1 MHTRVWSAALLGIEA
16 IRVGVEVDI
25 AAGLPGLVVVGLPDS
40 AVQEARERVRVALK
54 NTGFAV
60 PQRKVVVNL
69 TPADLRKEGPA
80 FDLPIAV
87 AILLASEQVPT
98 GDLST
103 TLFLGE
109 LSLDGSLR
117 GVAGVLPIAATAL
130 KLGMTRLVVPT
141 ANAREAALIQ
151 QLQVYGC
158 DHLQQ
163 VVALLQASTP
173 MAPVQVN
180 PLEELQRQDGQM
192 WLDLRDVKGQ
202 HLARRALEIAA
213 AGGHNLLL
221 VGPPGSGKTM
231 LARRL
236 PGILPTMTLQE
247 ALEVTQIYSV
257 AGLLPERGTLINQ
270 RPFRSPHHSASGP
283 ALVGG
288 GSIPKPGEVS
298 LAHHGIL
305 YCDELTEFKRDVLE
319 FLRQPLEDGRVTV
332 SRARQTVTFPARF
345 TLVASTNPCP
355 CGYYGDPVQPCTCT
369 PHQRQQYWGKLSGPL
384 LDRIDLQVQV
394 GRLKPEEM
402 VQQPTGE
409 DSATVRARVQKAR
422 QLAQERFGERS
433 SIQCNAQMQPMHI
446 RRWCQLSAENQT
458 RLEAVI
464 RRLGLSARGMDRL
477 LKVAR
482 TIADL
487 KGKTSPYL
495 DWEDIQEAI
504 QYRSLERWSGSS

>member
-1 MHTRVWSAALLGIEA
+1 MHTRVWSAALLGIDA
-16 IRVGVEVDI
+16 VKVGVEVDI
-25 AAGLPGLVVVGLPDS
+25 AGGLPGLVVVGLPDS

-54 NTGFAV
+54 NSGFAV

-69 TPADLRKEGPA
+69 TPADLRKEGPG
-80 FDLPIAV
+80 FDLPMAV
-87 AILLASEQVPT
+87 AILLASEQVHS
-98 GDLST
+98 DNVNT

-109 LSLDGSLR
+109 LSLDGTLR
-117 GVAGVLPIAATAL
+117 GVAGVLPIAATAE
-130 KLGMTRLVVPT
+130 KLGITRMVVPT
-141 ANAREAALIQ
+141 ANVREAGLIQ
-151 QLQVYGC
+151 GLRVYGC
-158 DHLQQ
+158 AHLRE
-163 VVALLQASTP
+163 VAELLQTP
-173 MAPVQVN
+173 DRFTPAQVD
-180 PLEELQRQDGQM
+180 PLRELHRQEGQI

-236 PGILPTMTLQE
+236 PGILPTMSLQE

-257 AGLLPERGTLINQ
+257 AGLLPERGALVNQ

-319 FLRQPLEDGRVTV
+319 FMRQPLEDGLVTV

-345 TLVASTNPCP
+345 TLVASTNPCA
-355 CGYYGDPVQPCTCT
+355 CGYYGDSVQACVCTS
-369 PHQRQQYWGKLSGPL
+369 HQRQQYWSKLSGPL

-402 VQQPTGE
+402 VQQSTGE
-409 DSATVRARVQKAR
+409 DSATVRQRVQKAR
-422 QLAQERFGERS
+422 QLARERFATTLQ
-433 SIQCNAQMQPMHI
+433 IQYNAQMQSAQI
-446 RRWCQLSAENQT
+446 RQWCQLTPENRT
-458 RLEAVI
+458 RLEMVI
-464 RRLGLSARGMDRL
+464 RKLGLSVRGMDRL

-487 KGKTSPYL
+487 KGQTSPYL
-495 DWEDIQEAI
+495 DWDDIKEAV
-504 QYRSLERWSGSS
+504 QYRSLERLSGGV

>member
-25 AAGLPGLVVVGLPDS
+25 APGLPGLVVVGLPDS

-54 NTGFAV
+54 NAGFTV

-80 FDLPIAV
+80 FDLPMAI
-87 AILLASEQVPT
+87 AILLASGQVQVDDT
-98 GDLST
+98 HT

-117 GVAGVLPIAATAL
+117 GVAGVLPIAATAPR
-130 KLGMTRLVVPT
+130 LGITRLVVPT

-151 QLQVYGC
+151 ELQVYGC
-158 DHLQQ
+158 DHLGQ
-163 VVALLQASTP
+163 VVQLLQSPGAFPVVRVDP
-173 MAPVQVN
+173 MQ
-180 PLEELQRQDGQM
+180 ELQRSGDQTC
-192 WLDLRDVKGQ
+192 LDLRDVKGQ
-202 HLARRALEIAA
+202 YLARRALEIAA

-257 AGLLPERGTLINQ
+257 AGLLPERGALINQ

-319 FLRQPLEDGRVTV
+319 FLRQPLEDGKVTV

-355 CGYYGDPVQPCTCT
+355 CGYYGDPVQPCSCS
-369 PHQRQQYWGKLSGPL
+369 PHQRRQYWGKLSGPL

-409 DSATVRARVQKAR
+409 ASAAVRARVEKAR
-422 QLAQERFGERS
+422 QLARERFGERS
-433 SIQCNAQMQPMHI
+433 SVQCNAQMQPVHI
-446 RRWCQLSAENQT
+446 RRWCQLTSDNQG
-458 RLEAVI
+458 RLEQVI

-487 KGKTSPYL
+487 KQSTSPYL

-504 QYRSLERWSGSS
+504 QYRSLERWHTSY

>member
-1 MHTRVWSAALLGIEA
+1 MHTRVWSAALWGIDA
-16 IRVGVEVDI
+16 LKVGVEVDI
-25 AAGLPGLVVVGLPDS
+25 AGGLPGLVIVGLPDS

-54 NTGFAV
+54 NSGFAV

-69 TPADLRKEGPA
+69 TPADIRKEGPG

-87 AILLASEQVPT
+87 AILLASEQVPPD
-98 GDLST
+98 GVET

-109 LSLDGSLR
+109 LSLDGAVR
-117 GVAGVLPIAATAL
+117 GVAGVLPIAVTAQ
-130 KLGMTRLVVPT
+130 KLGMTRLVVPA
-141 ANAREAALIQ
+141 ANVREAALVQ
-151 QLQVYGC
+151 GLQVYGC
-158 DHLQQ
+158 EHLQE
-163 VVALLQASTP
+163 VARLLWSPQEFTPTQLDPLQELCQPSAS
-173 MAPVQVN
+173 
-180 PLEELQRQDGQM
+180 PL
-192 WLDLRDVKGQ
+192 LDLRDVKGQ

-236 PGILPTMTLQE
+236 PGILPTMTVQE

-257 AGLLPERGTLINQ
+257 AGLLPERGALVNQ

-319 FLRQPLEDGRVTV
+319 FLRQPLEDGVVTV
-332 SRARQTVTFPARF
+332 SRARQSVTFPARF
-345 TLVASTNPCP
+345 TLVASTNPCA
-355 CGYYGDPVQPCTCT
+355 CGYYGDPVQPCVCT

-402 VQQPTGE
+402 VQQAEGE
-409 DSATVRARVQKAR
+409 DSATVRQRVQKAR
-422 QLAQERFGERS
+422 QLARERFAATP
-433 SIQCNAQMQPMHI
+433 QVQHNAQMQPAQI
-446 RRWCQLSAENQT
+446 RQWCQLTAENRS

-464 RRLGLSARGMDRL
+464 RRLGLSMRGMDRL

-487 KGKTSPYL
+487 KGQTGPYL
-495 DWEDIQEAI
+495 DWEDIKEAV
-504 QYRSLERWSGSS
+504 QYRSLERLTGLQ

>member
-16 IRVGVEVDI
+16 VKVGVEVDI
-25 AAGLPGLVVVGLPDS
+25 AGGLPGLVVVGLPDS

-54 NTGFAV
+54 NSGFAV

-69 TPADLRKEGPA
+69 TPADLRKEGPG
-80 FDLPIAV
+80 FDLPMAV
-87 AILLASEQVPT
+87 AILLASEQI
-98 GDLST
+98 DSDNINT

-109 LSLDGSLR
+109 LSLDGTLR
-117 GVAGVLPIAATAL
+117 GVAGVLPMAATAE
-130 KLGMTRLVVPT
+130 KLGITRVVVPK
-141 ANAREAALIQ
+141 ANVREAGLIQ
-151 QLQVYGC
+151 GLRVYGC
-158 DHLQQ
+158 AHLRE
-163 VVALLQASTP
+163 VAELLQAPDRFTP
-173 MAPVQVN
+173 AQVD
-180 PLEELQRQDGQM
+180 PLRELQQQEGQI

-236 PGILPTMTLQE
+236 PGILPTMSLQE

-257 AGLLPERGTLINQ
+257 AGLLPERGALVNQ

-288 GSIPKPGEVS
+288 GGIPKPGEVS

-319 FLRQPLEDGRVTV
+319 FMRQPLEDGLVTV

-345 TLVASTNPCP
+345 TLVASTNPCA
-355 CGYYGDPVQPCTCT
+355 CGYYGDSVQACVCTS
-369 PHQRQQYWGKLSGPL
+369 HQRQQYWGKLSGPL

-402 VQQPTGE
+402 VQQSTGE
-409 DSATVRARVQKAR
+409 DSATVRQRVQKAR
-422 QLAQERFGERS
+422 QLARERFAKTLQ
-433 SIQCNAQMQPMHI
+433 IQHNAQMQSAQI
-446 RRWCQLSAENQT
+446 RQWCQLTPENRT
-458 RLEAVI
+458 KLEMVI
-464 RRLGLSARGMDRL
+464 RKLGLSVRGMDRL

-487 KGKTSPYL
+487 KGQTSPYL
-495 DWEDIQEAI
+495 DWDDIKEAV
-504 QYRSLERWSGSS
+504 QYRSLERLSGSV